1 MIERPY
7 FLRIVQIATEI
18 IEELPIKIN
27 KYMKK
32 CLYLTL

>member
-7 FLRIVQIATEI
+7 FLRIVQITTEI

-32 CLYLTL
+32 YDI